1 MALMRWLRRILAFA
15 AAVATTGVLASF
27 ASSHFVL
34 LGLTGLGVE
43 ITLADRLAMAW
54 RDVLGIGSILT
65 FAFGIALLVGLP
77 LAALGVRLLP
87 AFPGHRLCGY
97 ALAGGLAV
105 VAALLVLEASLG
117 VMPLAG
123 ARTLPG
129 LLAQAF
135 AGIVGGAV
143 FTAIAGDRPGPN
155 S

>member
-15 AAVATTGVLASF
+15 AAVATTAALASL

-34 LGLTGLGVE
+34 LGLTALGVE
-43 ITLADRLAMAW
+43 IPLADRLAMVG
-54 RDVLGIGSILT
+54 RDVLGMGAILA

-77 LAALGVRLLP
+77 LAALGIRLLP
-87 AFPGHRLCGY
+87 TFPGHRLCGY
-97 ALAGGLAV
+97 ALGGGLAV

-143 FTAIAGDRPGPN
+143 FTGIAGCRQGPK